1 MIATLGLFGA
11 CSPDRDATSATSATS
26 PPRPTT
32 SAPPATTDERATPVT
47 GFPEGWEPAPL
58 AWRDCDL
65 PRSGECAT
73 LRVPLDWD
81 DPGGAEIDV
90 AVGRIPASGDRIGP
104 LLLNPGGPGGS
115 GLEFLSYDPVSPA
128 LADRFDLVSWDPR
141 GVGGSTAVTCGDG
154 VDDLLDADPD
164 PDSDAEQAAL
174 DRAAAGLSAE
184 CATEDA
190 QLLAHLGTADVV
202 LDMEAIR
209 RALGGEQLNYLGF
222 SYGTQ
227 IGQQYAERFPTEIRA
242 MVLDGVVDPS
252 LGFEEFL
259 LGQAAAFDAAFVG
272 NATACA
278 DAGAQRCGVDDLAAA
293 YDEVRSRVEAAP
305 LPGGDRPVGP
315 SVLATAAVQTG
326 YGADGWQQLGP
337 ALAAA
342 LRGDGAPLWELA
354 ASYYD
359 FGAFTSYAAV
369 VCIDTPPPDGAAA
382 FRAFADRARALSPR
396 FGGSVANELAS
407 CATWPSAAVGTPA
420 PVVARGAPP
429 ILVVGNT
436 GDTATPYANAV
447 GVADSLASGVLL
459 TVELQGHTA
468 YGANRCA
475 TTAIDADLI
484 DLVVPA
490 PGTVC
495 GG

>member
-1 MIATLGLFGA
+1 
-11 CSPDRDATSATSATS
+11 
-26 PPRPTT
+26 
-32 SAPPATTDERATPVT
+32 
-47 GFPEGWEPAPL
+47 
-58 AWRDCDL
+58 
-65 PRSGECAT
+65 
-73 LRVPLDWD
+73 
-81 DPGGAEIDV
+81 
-90 AVGRIPASGDRIGP
+90 
-104 LLLNPGGPGGS
+104 
-115 GLEFLSYDPVSPA
+115 

-429 ILVVGNT
+429 ILVGQHR
-436 GDTATPYANAV
+436 DTATPYANAV

-468 YGANRCA
+468 R
-475 TTAIDADLI
+475 TAGDDRHDADLI

-495 GG
+495 GADRATRRYLTSRRRDAVGTDSGDPVEFNPARCTKPWSRRSPTAVHRVPRPTADLPGRVTHGSWRTPCGPGLAPWCLDQLAPRAARTTWRSTCTTATSTWSRCSARTRRVSRRST